1 MFGYTRTRS
10 NAWSKGERRNL
21 KLSQPSSRESA
32 FELGL
37 AERVFDETLLL
48 AESGLAAAT
57 PRNRWR
63 RTLSRKEKD
72 GVIAVLEKY
81 F

>member
-1 MFGYTRTRS
+1 MFGCIRTRS
-10 NAWSKGERRNL
+10 SAWSKGERRSL
-21 KLSQPSSRESA
+21 RLSLQSSRESA
-32 FELGL
+32 FGLGL
-37 AERVFDETLLL
+37 AERVFDETLFL

-72 GVIAVLEKY
+72 GVITVLVKY